1 MIDTHLRLLRLIAQR
16 TRRALDEHDRDEYV
30 SDAITL
36 DRRRRLERMATRAA
50 RQVAQ
55 AEARRLNRLRAQRS

>member
-16 TRRALDEHDRDEYV
+16 TRRVLEEHDRDEYV